1 MTLGCPKN
9 QVDSRQI
16 QGMLL
21 EKGYVFTNSPQEA
34 EIILLNTCG
43 FVDDAKEESI
53 QAILDLSRWKKKG
66 RCRYLIVLGCLV
78 QKYGD
83 ELAEALP
90 EVDLFLGVTDWVK
103 LQAHLDALAST
114 LGGKREGQR
123 LQIGSPDQHLF
134 SNEWA
139 MQSAEEPCGYVK
151 IAEGCDHHCTFCVIP
166 QIRGGYRS
174 RPLNSIKEEV
184 AARVAKGLREAVLV
198 AQDTGAYGRDLTPAA
213 SLAELLQELCA
224 IQGLERVR
232 IMYCYPEGVD
242 EALLEAMKHPKV
254 CPYLDMPIQH
264 VDDTVLRT
272 MARPISSSRLK
283 DVITSL
289 RRHIPDIVIRTTL
302 MVGFPGE
309 TEKAF
314 QALLEFL
321 EEFHLERVGFFAF
334 SPQPGTPAEKLPNQ
348 IAEAEKE
355 RRLELAQEKQ
365 SQVLEQW
372 HDSLVGKVLS
382 VFIDERDREKADL
395 YHYEGRTC
403 WDAPEIDG
411 LVTFSSKELLSPG
424 QLVDVRITH
433 SRDYIL
439 SGEIANESS
448 Q

>member
-1 MTLGCPKN
+1 MNRKAIVLTLGC
-9 QVDSRQI
+9 R
-16 QGMLL
+16 
-21 EKGYVFTNSPQEA
+21 
-34 EIILLNTCG
+34 LNTADSALL
-43 FVDDAKEESI
+43 V
-53 QAILDLSRWKKKG
+53 SR
-66 RCRYLIVLGCLV
+66 
-78 QKYGD
+78 
-83 ELAEALP
+83 LAEAGYEVAESAEKAALAVVNSCTVTAEAARKSRQAVRKLRATHPEAVIVVTGCSAELDRDAFLTDGAADVVLSNPEKRSLP
-90 EVDLFLGVTDWVK
+90 ELVLEYLAGRTDP
-103 LQAHLDALAST
+103 
-114 LGGKREGQR
+114 GGAAR
-123 LQIGSPDQHLF
+123 S
-134 SNEWA
+134 S
-139 MQSAEEPCGYVK
+139 EEPITPFRERAFGSFPFRSRAFLK
-151 IAEGCDHHCTFCVIP
+151 IQEGCNNFCSYCIVP
-166 QIRGGYRS
+166 YARGPERS
-174 RPLNSIKEEV
+174 RAFDEV
-184 AARVAKGLREAVLV
+184 LADCRRAVADGFPELVLTGVNTCAYSDAGRGLGELVHAVAGIDGDFRIRLSS
-198 AQDTGAYGRDLTPAA
+198 TEPAPDNRGLLDVMA
-213 SLAELLQELCA
+213 SE
-224 IQGLERVR
+224 
-232 IMYCYPEGVD
+232 
-242 EALLEAMKHPKV
+242 PKV
-254 CPYLDMPIQH
+254 CRFLHLALQH
-264 VDDTVLRT
+264 GSNRILKLMNRHYTTDEYAAFVEA
-272 MARPISSSRLK
+272 AREK
-283 DVITSL
+283 
-289 RRHIPDIVIRTTL
+289 IPGIHLGSDLI
-302 MVGFPGE
+302 VGFPGE